1 MATDTNTD
9 TNAELLELVRS
20 LSERVESLEIEVKSL
35 RLLSNDE
42 VSEDIM
48 VAIAAAVAA
57 YLGHRAR
64 KRQPTFARKT
74 TEWQSATRRS
84 QLNHAP
90 IHLR

>member
-1 MATDTNTD
+1 MTD
-9 TNAELLELVRS
+9 TNAELLELVKS
-20 LSERVESLEIEVKSL
+20 LSSRVASLEFEVRSIRML
-35 RLLSNDE
+35 TNDE
-42 VSEDIM
+42 VSEDVM

-64 KRQPTFARKT
+64 KRQATFARNAAA
-74 TEWQSATRRS
+74 WQSATRRS

>member
-1 MATDTNTD
+1 MTD
-9 TNAELLELVRS
+9 TNAELLELVKS
-20 LSERVESLEIEVKSL
+20 LSSRVDSLESEVRSIRML
-35 RLLSNDE
+35 TNDE
-42 VSEDIM
+42 VSEDVM

-64 KRQPTFARKT
+64 KRQANFARNAAA
-74 TEWQSATRRS
+74 WQSATRRS

>member
-1 MATDTNTD
+1 MTD
-9 TNAELLELVRS
+9 TNAELLELVKS
-20 LSERVESLEIEVKSL
+20 LTQRIDSLESEVKSIRML
-35 RLLSNDE
+35 TNDE
-42 VSEDIM
+42 VSEDVM

-64 KRQPTFARKT
+64 KRQATFARNT
-74 TEWQSATRRS
+74 AAWQAATRRS

>member
-1 MATDTNTD
+1 MGIAMTDEA
-9 TNAELLELVRS
+9 NAQLLELVQS
-20 LSERVESLEIEVKSL
+20 LTERVESLEGRVKIL
-35 RLLSNDE
+35 QLHCDTA
-42 VSEDIM
+42 VPEDTM

-64 KRQPTFARKT
+64 KRQTAFTRNAAA
-74 TEWQSATRRS
+74 WQAVTRRS

>member
-1 MATDTNTD
+1 MTD
-9 TNAELLELVRS
+9 TNAELLELVKS
-20 LSERVESLEIEVKSL
+20 LSSRVESLECEVRSIRML
-35 RLLSNDE
+35 TNDE
-42 VSEDIM
+42 VSEDVM

-64 KRQPTFARKT
+64 KRQATFARNT
-74 TEWQSATRRS
+74 AAWQSATRRS

>member
-1 MATDTNTD
+1 MTD
-9 TNAELLELVRS
+9 TNAELLELVKS
-20 LSERVESLEIEVKSL
+20 LSSRVDSLESEVRSIRML
-35 RLLSNDE
+35 TNDE
-42 VSEDIM
+42 VSEDVM

-64 KRQPTFARKT
+64 KRQAAFARNAAA
-74 TEWQSATRRS
+74 WQAATRRS

>member
-1 MATDTNTD
+1 MTTDTD
-9 TNAELLELVRS
+9 DELLQLVRS
-20 LSERVESLEIEVKSL
+20 LSERVESLETEVKSL
-35 RLLSNDE
+35 RLLCNDE
-42 VSEDIM
+42 VSEDVM

-74 TEWQSATRRS
+74 SEWQTVTRRS

>member
-1 MATDTNTD
+1 MSDQ

-20 LSERVESLEIEVKSL
+20 LTERVELLEGHVKVLQLHCDMEVP
-35 RLLSNDE
+35 
-42 VSEDIM
+42 EDVM

-64 KRQPTFARKT
+64 KRQASFARNAAA
-74 TEWQSATRRS
+74 WQAATRRS

>member
-1 MATDTNTD
+1 MSTD

-20 LSERVESLEIEVKSL
+20 LSERVESLETEVKSL
-35 RLLSNDE
+35 RLLCNDE
-42 VSEDIM
+42 VSEDVM

-64 KRQPTFARKT
+64 KRQPTFTRKT
-74 TEWQSATRRS
+74 TEWQTVTRRS

>member
-1 MATDTNTD
+1 MTD
-9 TNAELLELVRS
+9 TNAELLELVKS
-20 LSERVESLEIEVKSL
+20 LSSRVDSLESEVRSIRML
-35 RLLSNDE
+35 TNDE
-42 VSEDIM
+42 VSEDVM

-64 KRQPTFARKT
+64 KRQTTFARNT
-74 TEWQSATRRS
+74 AAWQAATRRS

>member
-1 MATDTNTD
+1 MTDP
-9 TNAELLELVRS
+9 NADLLELVKS
-20 LSERVESLEIEVKSL
+20 LSERVDSLESEIKSIRML
-35 RLLSNDE
+35 TNDE
-42 VSEDIM
+42 VSEDVM

-64 KRQPTFARKT
+64 KRQASFARNT
-74 TEWQSATRRS
+74 AAWQAATRRS

>member
-1 MATDTNTD
+1 MSDE
-9 TNAELLELVRS
+9 TNAQLLELVRS
-20 LSERVESLEIEVKSL
+20 LTERVEALESHVKVLQLHCDAEVP
-35 RLLSNDE
+35 
-42 VSEDIM
+42 EDVM

-64 KRQPTFARKT
+64 KRQAAFARDAIA
-74 TEWQSATRRS
+74 WQAATRRS

>member
-1 MATDTNTD
+1 MSDENND
-9 TNAELLELVRS
+9 QLLELVRS
-20 LSERVESLEIEVKSL
+20 LTERVESLEGSVKIL
-35 RLLSNDE
+35 QLHCDTE
-42 VSEDIM
+42 IPEDTM

-64 KRQPTFARKT
+64 KRQASFARNT
-74 TEWQSATRRS
+74 AVWQAATRRS

>member
-1 MATDTNTD
+1 MSDE
-9 TNAELLELVRS
+9 TNAQLLELVRG
-20 LSERVESLEIEVKSL
+20 LTERVESLEGRVKVL
-35 RLLSNDE
+35 QLHCDAE
-42 VSEDIM
+42 MPEDTM

-64 KRQPTFARKT
+64 KRQATFARNT
-74 TEWQSATRRS
+74 AAWQSATRRS

>member
-1 MATDTNTD
+1 MTD
-9 TNAELLELVRS
+9 TNAELLELVKG
-20 LSERVESLEIEVKSL
+20 LSQRLDSLEAEIKSIRML
-35 RLLSNDE
+35 TNDD
-42 VSEDIM
+42 VSEDVM

-64 KRQPTFARKT
+64 KRQATFARNT
-74 TEWQSATRRS
+74 AAWQTATRRS

>member
-1 MATDTNTD
+1 MTD
-9 TNAELLELVRS
+9 TNAELLELVKS
-20 LSERVESLEIEVKSL
+20 LTQRIDSLESEVKSIRML
-35 RLLSNDE
+35 TNDE
-42 VSEDIM
+42 VSEDVM

-64 KRQPTFARKT
+64 KRQASFARNT
-74 TEWQSATRRS
+74 AAWQTATRRS

>member
-1 MATDTNTD
+1 MTD
-9 TNAELLELVRS
+9 TNAELLELVKS
-20 LSERVESLEIEVKSL
+20 LSSRVESLECVVRSIRML
-35 RLLSNDE
+35 TNDE
-42 VSEDIM
+42 VSEDVM

-64 KRQPTFARKT
+64 KRQATFARNAAA
-74 TEWQSATRRS
+74 WQSATRRS

>member
-1 MATDTNTD
+1 MTD
-9 TNAELLELVRS
+9 TNAELLELVKS
-20 LSERVESLEIEVKSL
+20 LSQRVDSLESEIKSIRML
-35 RLLSNDE
+35 TNDE
-42 VSEDIM
+42 VSEDVM

-64 KRQPTFARKT
+64 KRQATFARNT
-74 TEWQSATRRS
+74 AAWQAATRRS

>member
-1 MATDTNTD
+1 MTDP
-9 TNAELLELVRS
+9 NAELLELVKS
-20 LSERVESLEIEVKSL
+20 LSQRVDSLEGEIKSIRML
-35 RLLSNDE
+35 TNDE
-42 VSEDIM
+42 VAEDVM

-64 KRQPTFARKT
+64 KRQASFARNT
-74 TEWQSATRRS
+74 AAWQSATRRS